1 MKTLEI
7 IDYAMP
13 CMMAERSLKKAHD
26 FVLEKKFDEAI
37 TAATQAA
44 AESRLLVVALKEM
57 KERENAL
64 RKQTASV

>member
-1 MKTLEI
+1 MKTQEI

-13 CMMAERSLKKAHD
+13 CMMAERSLKRAHD
-26 FVLEKKFDEAI
+26 HVLGGNYDEAI
-37 TAATQAA
+37 TAAMQAA

-57 KERENAL
+57 KEREYAL